1 MEFFFFILRDA
12 NVLNLII
19 RETYRSENKTP
30 TTVLHT
36 DSVNQYV
43 LRYLEELKKRSRT
56 LDVKFEAE
64 FWPSLSSGIQQNVL
78 QLVSGK
84 YYRIS

>member
-1 MEFFFFILRDA
+1 MEFFFFLLRDA

-19 RETYRSENKTP
+19 RETYRSENKTQ
-30 TTVLHT
+30 TTVLHA

-56 LDVKFEAE
+56 LDVNFEAE
-64 FWPSLSSGIQQNVL
+64 F
-78 QLVSGK
+78 
-84 YYRIS
+84 